1 VKTKT
6 VLQLHA
12 NQSFTSLQHKGLQLL
27 QAAELTLR
35 SSESRLL
42 KAIIVS
48 TPATRI
54 ASEPPNDSRFDAQDA
69 RWELVHRIIS
79 SSTFA
84 RSAQLPKLLVYICRM
99 AIADRV
105 DEINEQRIGIEVFGR
120 SPDYDPGV
128 DGIVRSHATRLRQ
141 RLEIYFTGEGR
152 HEMLRMEIPRGGYV
166 PRFYPIANE
175 APLVSDTQAPEAS
188 NLNASVAEIK
198 TSPVPAPQQSLNGW
212 LRNKWIKPFLAGLSI
227 SLLVLLVTHH
237 LRHDAAIVAGHPEIK
252 QSEIE
257 QRFWSSLFS
266 PNGKTI
272 IVPGDSGLVLYETLT
287 GQEVTLA
294 DYVSGVYRDPNRNP
308 TVSSR
313 ATQPLA
319 QDLASRRYTSIVDLN
334 MASQLSHL
342 PQWSFERA
350 ATIFARDLRPSVA
363 ANSNLILLGS
373 KEANPWVSLVEPS
386 MNFVLTPDKK
396 WGFCFHNRHP
406 QKGESEQYT
415 PQEISGGIGAPS
427 VYGDVAYL
435 PNPSGKGMILVLSGL
450 WMSGT
455 ESAADFVLDGNQF
468 SNWLKSIASSD
479 GTIPPFELLIATR
492 SLESSATN
500 SSIIAKRVYARL

>member
-1 VKTKT
+1 M
-6 VLQLHA
+6 
-12 NQSFTSLQHKGLQLL
+12 
-27 QAAELTLR
+27 
-35 SSESRLL
+35 
-42 KAIIVS
+42 S

-54 ASEPPNDSRFDAQDA
+54 ASEPPNNLRFDAQDA
-69 RWELVHRIIS
+69 RWELVHRIVA

-84 RSAQLPKLLVYICRM
+84 RSAQLPKLLLYICRM
-99 AIADRV
+99 AIADRI

-141 RLEIYFTGEGR
+141 RLELYFTGEGR

-166 PRFYPIANE
+166 PRFYPIATEMPILSN
-175 APLVSDTQAPEAS
+175 VQIPEAGTPDIA
-188 NLNASVAEIK
+188 LAE
-198 TSPVPAPQQSLNGW
+198 TRDSPAADLIQKQSLLGW
-212 LRNKWIKPFLAGLSI
+212 LRSKWIKPFLAGLSL
-227 SLLVLLVTHH
+227 SLLVLVITHH
-237 LRHDAAIVAGHPEIK
+237 LRHDAAVAAGHPEIK
-252 QSEIE
+252 QFEIE
-257 QRFWSSLFS
+257 RRFWTSLFS

-287 GQEVTLA
+287 GHEVTLA
-294 DYVSGVYRDPNRNP
+294 DYIGGVYRNPNR
-308 TVSSR
+308 SR
-313 ATQPLA
+313 ANPPTTTQPMAL
-319 QDLASRRYTSIVDLN
+319 DLASRRYTSIVDLN

-350 ATIFARDLRPSVA
+350 ATIFARDLRPSAA

-406 QKGESEQYT
+406 QKGELEEYT
-415 PQEISGGIGAPS
+415 PQEESGGIGAPA

-435 PNPSGKGMILVLSGL
+435 PNPSGNGMILVLSGL

-455 ESAADFVLDGNQF
+455 ESAGDFVLNGDQF
-468 SNWLKSIASSD
+468 SDWLKSIAASD
-479 GTIPPFELLIATR
+479 GTIPPFEVLIVTR

-500 SSIIAKRVYARL
+500 SSIIAKRVYTRQ

>member
-1 VKTKT
+1 M
-6 VLQLHA
+6 
-12 NQSFTSLQHKGLQLL
+12 
-27 QAAELTLR
+27 
-35 SSESRLL
+35 
-42 KAIIVS
+42 S
-48 TPATRI
+48 TPVTRI
-54 ASEPPNDSRFDAQDA
+54 ASEPPNNSRFDAQDA
-69 RWELVHRIIS
+69 RWELVHRIVA

-84 RSAQLPKLLVYICRM
+84 RSAQLPKLLLYICRM

-152 HEMLRMEIPRGGYV
+152 YEMLRMEIPRGGYV
-166 PRFYPIANE
+166 PRFYPLVHE
-175 APLVSDTQAPEAS
+175 APLPSDAQIPEAGTPDITIADRKE
-188 NLNASVAEIK
+188 LPA
-198 TSPVPAPQQSLNGW
+198 PAPQRALNGW
-212 LRNKWIKPFLAGLSI
+212 LHNKWIKPFLAGLSI

-237 LRHDAAIVAGHPEIK
+237 LRHDAAVAAGHPEIK
-252 QSEIE
+252 QTEIE
-257 QRFWSSLFS
+257 RRFWSSLFS
-266 PNGKTI
+266 PNEKTI

-294 DYVSGVYRDPNRNP
+294 DYISGVYRNP
-308 TVSSR
+308 PTTS
-313 ATQPLA
+313 AAAQPLA
-319 QDLASRRYTSIVDLN
+319 LNLASRRYTSIVDLN

-342 PQWSFERA
+342 PQWSFEGA
-350 ATIFARDLRPSVA
+350 ATIFARDLRPSAA

-386 MNFVLTPDKK
+386 MNFILTPDKK

-406 QKGESEQYT
+406 QKDELEQYT
-415 PQEISGGIGAPS
+415 PQEVSGGIGAPS

-435 PNPSGKGMILVLSGL
+435 PNPGGKGMILVLSGL

-455 ESAADFVLDGNQF
+455 ESAANFVLNGNQF
-468 SNWLKSIASSD
+468 SDWLKSIATSD
-479 GTIPPFELLIATR
+479 GTIPPFEVLIATR

-500 SSIIAKRVYARL
+500 SSIIAKRVYTK